1 MLGVQFYFFT
11 SNPEFSVAKKK
22 KKGLNK
28 KHEKE
33 KLKREKREVGNVAG
47 FVSLQKGKRRRRVK
61 RETERKRELWSY
73 EAMELWTPRSCACI
87 WRLKLPNTA

>member
-1 MLGVQFYFFT
+1 MFAQCSVLFFT
-11 SNPEFSVAKKK
+11 SNPEFRVANK

-47 FVSLQKGKRRRRVK
+47 FVSLQKGKSRRRVN
-61 RETERKRELWSY
+61 RETERER
-73 EAMELWTPRSCACI
+73 AMEL
-87 WRLKLPNTA
+87 